1 VDAART
7 EAADAELV
15 RMIERRSRKG
25 EVDPDEREELWKESV
40 GAYTARR
47 REEMRSAWASYHAGQ
62 AARHRAT
69 LQALVGHPVLTPP
82 SRKGSRPRGG
92 SLLHTGSVRRE
103 PDHRRESAKTA
114 SPIKERATIR
124 RRLPAARCGQQA
136 ATGRCAGS
144 AER

>member
-25 EVDPDEREELWKESV
+25 EADPDEREELWKASV
-40 GAYTARR
+40 RAYTARR

-69 LQALVGHPVLTPP
+69 LWALIEHHEEQAEKYLP
-82 SRKGSRPRGG
+82 KG
-92 SLLHTGSVRRE
+92 
-103 PDHRRESAKTA
+103 TA
-114 SPIKERATIR
+114 
-124 RRLPAARCGQQA
+124 
-136 ATGRCAGS
+136 
-144 AER
+144 